1 MLSPC
6 GLLLGGSDSVQWVQR
21 SCVKKEEE
29 EEEKEEEEAPWA
41 SLYCALQSLVNC
53 PCSIVPYN
61 LIALLAAGLR
71 SLKTGLL
78 QTEWWKFPLK
88 VTT

>member
-6 GLLLGGSDSVQWVQR
+6 GLLLGGSDSVQWVQQ

-29 EEEKEEEEAPWA
+29 EEAPWA
-41 SLYCALQSLVNC
+41 SLHCALQSLVNC